1 MHDKWYV
8 SHTEIKTIEEHLCD
22 IKFRSL
28 RKLLSANVLINILR
42 KEGHWFCDQ
51 YSNWAV
57 VSLSLSLCPFCYRLK
72 ALVSTG
78 GRNVQAACDWWV
90 CTHAPWPMSFL
101 TAVHFIWTVL
111 SHRHSLSFEIIMLH
125 FNSHTDTHT
134 ERNITPSGGL
144 TYNRELSFMCTS
156 TVMVYCCPLLAGS
169 QKYFI
174 IDMFFH

>member
-1 MHDKWYV
+1 MHDKRYV
-8 SHTEIKTIEEHLCD
+8 SHTEIETIEEHLCD

-51 YSNWAV
+51 YSNWADV
-57 VSLSLSLCPFCYRLK
+57 SLCPFCYRLK

-78 GRNVQAACDWWV
+78 GRNVQASCDWWV
-90 CTHAPWPMSFL
+90 CTFL
-101 TAVHFIWTVL
+101 TAVHFSWTVL
-111 SHRHSLSFEIIMLH
+111 SHRHSLSFEMIMLH
-125 FNSHTDTHT
+125 FNSRTDTHT
-134 ERNITPSGGL
+134 ERNITSSSGL
-144 TYNRELSFMCTS
+144 TYNHELSFMCTS
-156 TVMVYCCPLLAGS
+156 PVMVYCCPLLAGS